1 MIIKYKYGFF
11 VNDVVYGFKD
21 KKVFR
26 LPQMIGL
33 RFYPLLEIKLRKVGN
48 KDGYLLYGNRYKSL
62 KQIESMAV
70 VINKEVQSIKDKD
83 CPF

>member
-70 VINKEVQSIKDKD
+70 VIDKEVQLIKDKD

>member
-11 VNDVVYGFKD
+11 FKNVIYGFKD

-26 LPQMIGL
+26 LPQMIGK

-48 KDGYLLYGNRYKSL
+48 KEGYLLYGNRYKSL

-70 VINKEVQSIKDKD
+70 VIDKEVQLIKDSD

>member
-26 LPQMIGL
+26 LPQMIGF

-62 KQIESMAV
+62 IQIESMAV
-70 VINKEVQSIKDKD
+70 VIDKEVQLIKDSD

>member
-11 VNDVVYGFKD
+11 VNDVIYGFKD

-26 LPQMIGL
+26 LPQMIGK

-62 KQIESMAV
+62 NQIEAMTV
-70 VINKEVQSIKDKD
+70 VINKEVQLIKDSD